1 MRSNAYEAI
10 EPWMGLID
18 AAADRHALDSQI
30 FAALVYVESSGN
42 PWAIRVERGFW
53 RRYNAGI
60 LRWVAGT
67 STRWDN
73 RWSAYP
79 DLYAAS
85 YGLCQI
91 MLQTA
96 AENGFSYQYPTEL
109 LDPERNIEL
118 GARILSRH
126 VARTGSYNSGLLR
139 YNGGADSDYPARI
152 RRAKGQIFGV
162 ES

>member
-1 MRSNAYEAI
+1 MHSSAYDAVQ
-10 EPWMGLID
+10 PWLGLIEST
-18 AAADRHALDSQI
+18 AERHDLDHQI
-30 FAALVYVESSGN
+30 LAGLVYVESSGN

-67 STRWDN
+67 PTRWDN
-73 RWSAYP
+73 RWSSYP

-109 LDPERNIEL
+109 LDPERNLEL
-118 GARILSRH
+118 GARILARNIT
-126 VARTGSYNSGLLR
+126 RTGSYTEGLLR
-139 YNGGADSDYPARI
+139 YNGGGDEHYPSRV
-152 RRAKGQIFGV
+152 RRARRLIYGS
-162 ES
+162 ET